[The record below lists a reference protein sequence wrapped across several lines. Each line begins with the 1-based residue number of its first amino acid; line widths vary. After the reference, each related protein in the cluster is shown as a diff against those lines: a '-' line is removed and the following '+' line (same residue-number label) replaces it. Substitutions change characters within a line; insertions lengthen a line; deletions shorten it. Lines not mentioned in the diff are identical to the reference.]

1 MSATTLIVAL
11 AVSLTSSAVDPPA
24 VPHEVSLRIDDSALL
39 VHERATV
46 VEHTTLFVHE
56 DATKALGQSPDLSLV
71 DDPQAAAILVTLSWV
86 SYEDSIYGVAIQTQ
100 RPGEAPQLVEQF
112 ECECINS
119 GLAKAIVERLPAALE
134 QLEPPPTTV
143 PGPAVEG
150 PATGPVDEPAVRKP
164 LGAMGKAGI
173 GLLAAGVAGTI
184 TGGIVFAQ
192 QRRYD
197 EDEPEREVW
206 SGRDFEPPGVALM
219 VTGGVIAAT
228 GLVLLVVDRVRAG
241 KKSGSETARLTP
253 SRSGM
258 TLTLRF

>member
-1 MSATTLIVAL
+1 MIPTTLLVAL
-11 AVSLTSSAVDPPA
+11 AVGSPA
-24 VPHEVSLRIDDSALL
+24 APEGVSLRIDDSALL
-39 VHERATV
+39 AHERPAV
-46 VEHTTLFVHE
+46 VEHTTLFVRE
-56 DATKALGQSPDLSLV
+56 DATKALGQSPDVTLV

-86 SYEDSIYGVAIQTQ
+86 SYEDSIYGVAVHTQ
-100 RPGEAPQLVEQF
+100 RPGEAARLVEQF

-119 GLAKAIVERLPAALE
+119 GLAKAIVERLPAALG
-134 QLEPPPTTV
+134 QLEPPTTG
-143 PGPAVEG
+143 PGPAVTG

-164 LGAMGKAGI
+164 LGTMGKAGI

-197 EDEPEREVW
+197 EDDPEREVW

-228 GLVLLVVDRVRAG
+228 GLVLLVVDRVQARNDE
-241 KKSGSETARLTP
+241 KSGRGTARLTP
-253 SRSGM
+253 SHRGM